1 MEPLSHPFIPCLTT
15 HFKAADEPT
24 SDVVK
29 AIWHNT
35 DNRKAAAKSWKQGHA
50 VICGILALKAYPEFK
65 VDRKVLT
72 KAEAAAFDLIA
83 ERHLGTF
90 IVRTSGKNRYR
101 VSDKFVP
108 ITFVN
113 DTSKGT
119 LPFRVS
125 GYGVNYTTPYGIPS
139 VDAVK
144 LINGNSALPCYV
156 KDLGTAFE
164 MTLQGIELPHRFEVL
179 PEIEL
184 SQRAVQLVSEYASFL
199 DNQMHKRGLMA
210 VRIRD
215 ERDPNSIPIAA
226 VHMAAKDL
234 GNWLMNLTFNWT
246 KSVGLKHIIP
256 PVHMWLPQEK
266 RWDINAG
273 IPYQQ
278 RLEAGAA

>member
-1 MEPLSHPFIPCLTT
+1 MEPLSQPFIPCLTT
-15 HFKAADEPT
+15 HFKAADELT

-35 DNRKAAAKSWKQGHA
+35 DSRKAAAKSWKQGHA

-90 IVRTSGKNRYR
+90 IIRTSGKNRYR

-108 ITFVN
+108 ITFVT
-113 DTSKGT
+113 DTSRGT

-144 LINGNSALPCYV
+144 LINGSWALPCYV
-156 KDLGTAFE
+156 KDFGTAIE
-164 MTLQGIELPHRFEVL
+164 MTLQGQELPSRFEVL
-179 PEIEL
+179 PEIDL
-184 SQRAVQLVSEYASFL
+184 SDRAVELVSGYTQFL
-199 DNQMHKRGLMA
+199 DNQMNKRGLLA

-215 ERDPNSIPIAA
+215 NRDPNTITIAA
-226 VHMAAKDL
+226 AHTVAKDL
-234 GNWLMNLTFNWT
+234 GNWLMNLSFHWIKDN
-246 KSVGLKHIIP
+246 GLKHIIP
-256 PVHMWLPQEK
+256 PVHVWMPKEE
-266 RWDINAG
+266 RWDIQAG

-278 RLEAGAA
+278 RLEQGTS